1 MLAWSMI
8 SFGSGYN
15 KSGTDTWDT
24 GLQTLRWNTD
34 YLLKTIKDDP
44 ASSATSEA
52 PEFFIV
58 YQVRIT
64 ASFPVLAY
72 FPK

>member
-15 KSGTDTWDT
+15 KSDAWDT

-58 YQVRIT
+58 YQVR
-64 ASFPVLAY
+64 APAY
-72 FPK
+72 SCSRSN